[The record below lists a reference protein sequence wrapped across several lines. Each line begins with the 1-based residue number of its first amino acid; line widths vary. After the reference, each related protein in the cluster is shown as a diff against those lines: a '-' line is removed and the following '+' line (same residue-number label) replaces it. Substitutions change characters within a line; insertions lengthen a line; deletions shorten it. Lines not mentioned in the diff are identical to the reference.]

1 MNPIALILFGVG
13 LFIGF
18 FIRYFFAQKKA
29 ETIEYQI
36 KQRLEEASRKEREIV
51 LEAEKKSLAILEKA
65 KDERERTLV
74 DLKNREERA
83 IKKEEFFDLKE
94 KELYQIKTDLSQKNE
109 ETEKRLREVEDKEK
123 DISNQ
128 IERIASMTKS
138 EALEII
144 FKKVEKDSEEDLKE
158 RLNKLLNYQREEV
171 EKKGLDVILEA
182 LPRYARSVA
191 TEITMTSV
199 NLPNEEIKGRIIGKE
214 GRNIRH
220 FEKLTGVELIVD
232 ETPEIVTISSFD
244 PVRRE
249 IARVALEKLM
259 KDGRIHPAAI
269 EETVASSKE
278 KIEEESREAGNNAA
292 YEVGILDLPD
302 ELLYLIGR
310 LKFRTSYGQNVLNH
324 SIEVAFFSRMIAE
337 ELGLDK
343 EVAKKAGFLH
353 DIGKSVDHE
362 IEGTHLEIGIKIL
375 EKYGIDNRVILAMR
389 SHHETYPF
397 ATPEAFVVLA
407 ADALSARRPGARS
420 ETTEIYIKRLSELE
434 KIANNFEGVD
444 KSYAISGGRELRVF
458 VKSDVINDFE
468 MLKTAKNIA
477 KKIEQELKFPG
488 EIRVIVIR
496 ETRAV
501 EFAK

>member
-1 MNPIALILFGVG
+1 M
-13 LFIGF
+13 
-18 FIRYFFAQKKA
+18 
-29 ETIEYQI
+29 
-36 KQRLEEASRKEREIV
+36 
-51 LEAEKKSLAILEKA
+51 
-65 KDERERTLV
+65 
-74 DLKNREERA
+74 
-83 IKKEEFFDLKE
+83 
-94 KELYQIKTDLSQKNE
+94 
-109 ETEKRLREVEDKEK
+109 
-123 DISNQ
+123 
-128 IERIASMTKS
+128 
-138 EALEII
+138 
-144 FKKVEKDSEEDLKE
+144 
-158 RLNKLLNYQREEV
+158 
-171 EKKGLDVILEA
+171 
-182 LPRYARSVA
+182 
-191 TEITMTSV
+191 
-199 NLPNEEIKGRIIGKE
+199 
-214 GRNIRH
+214 
-220 FEKLTGVELIVD
+220 IVD

-278 KIEEESREAGNNAA
+278 NIEEESREAGNNAA

-458 VKSDVINDFE
+458 VKSDIINDFE
-468 MLKTAKNIA
+468 MLKTAKNIV